1 MTNRSYCHP
10 ETNKTKSTPKVYY
23 KKKKK
28 QTVKRKD
35 RKEIQVLLT
44 ATLHIALLSVPRV
57 LCCDDLLRYSSH
69 KERKALTQIP
79 EQKSELTD
87 QP

>member
-1 MTNRSYCHP
+1 M
-10 ETNKTKSTPKVYY
+10 
-23 KKKKK
+23 
-28 QTVKRKD
+28 
-35 RKEIQVLLT
+35 LLT
-44 ATLHIALLSVPRV
+44 ATLHIALHIALLSVPRV

>member
-1 MTNRSYCHP
+1 MTSRSYCHP
-10 ETNKTKSTPKVYY
+10 ETNKKVLQKFT
-23 KKKKK
+23 KKKNK
-28 QTVKRKD
+28 TVKRKD

-69 KERKALTQIP
+69 KERKALTQSP